1 MGQGCHTLR
10 SISDPVYSLTQNK
23 GYYAVQGY
31 SLSSCVCQLLIKL
44 MMMMMMM
51 MMMMTNRKPA
61 FDFLSVIKLTDILSR
76 TVSKLSQII
85 V

>member
-44 MMMMMMM
+44 MMMMMM
-51 MMMMTNRKPA
+51 TNRKPA